1 MMTINEYF
9 NNLYNEALNANTL
22 EVANKLYATAKRIEN
37 KVAAMFADYEL
48 LEEGERGNT
57 KFEKWCKTNNIKIED
72 DETITMNWLFDNDR
86 IKN

>member
-9 NNLYNEALNANTL
+9 NNLYNEALKANTL
-22 EVANKLYATAKRIEN
+22 EESVKRFDEAYKLENRVAT
-37 KVAAMFADYEL
+37 MFADYEL
-48 LEEGERGNT
+48 LEEEERGNT

-86 IKN
+86 IEN